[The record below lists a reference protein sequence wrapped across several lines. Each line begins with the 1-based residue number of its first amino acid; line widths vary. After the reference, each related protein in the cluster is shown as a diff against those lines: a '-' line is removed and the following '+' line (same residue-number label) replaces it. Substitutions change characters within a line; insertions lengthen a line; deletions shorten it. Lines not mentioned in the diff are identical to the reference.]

1 MGVILFNLFYMK
13 HIFFFLSFSFLS
25 FSQEIAR
32 NTISVVGNSTA
43 TTNGYY
49 VSQSVGQLSTIG
61 FSEMFNKS
69 IVQGYQQPTGM
80 KIIDAS
86 IEIEILQ
93 LYPVPVTNELNLSFS
108 LSPQGAC
115 NVELFDPLGRLV
127 LSKECIIE
135 NFTTRISLSNIASS
149 TYIIKITNK
158 NTVFYET
165 IIKKD

>member
-1 MGVILFNLFYMK
+1 MKYIIL
-13 HIFFFLSFSFLS
+13 ILSLNS
-25 FSQEIAR
+25 FSQEVSR
-32 NTISVVGNSTA
+32 TTISVVGNSTA

-61 FSEMFNKS
+61 FTEMFNKS
-69 IVQGYQQPTGM
+69 IVQGYQQPKGM

-86 IEIEILQ
+86 IEKETLQ

-108 LSPQGAC
+108 LSSQGAC

-127 LSKECIIE
+127 LSKECTIE

-158 NTVFYET
+158 NTVFYES

>member
-1 MGVILFNLFYMK
+1 MKYIFLFLCINA
-13 HIFFFLSFSFLS
+13 
-25 FSQEIAR
+25 FSQEVSR
-32 NTISVVGNSTA
+32 TTISVVGNSTA

-80 KIIDAS
+80 KIIDTS
-86 IEIEILQ
+86 IEKETLQ

-108 LSPQGAC
+108 LSSQGAC
-115 NVELFDPLGRLV
+115 NVELFDPFGRLV

-135 NFTTRISLSNIASS
+135 NFTTHISLSNIASS

>member
-1 MGVILFNLFYMK
+1 MKYLILFIGLTA
-13 HIFFFLSFSFLS
+13 
-25 FSQEIAR
+25 FSQEISR
-32 NTISVVGNSTA
+32 NTISVVGNA
-43 TTNGYY
+43 TTTPNGYY
-49 VSQSVGQLSTIG
+49 VTQSVGQLSTIG
-61 FSEMFNKS
+61 SFTFNDKN
-69 IVQGYQQPTGM
+69 IIQGYQQPTGY
-80 KIIDAS
+80 KSIDAS
-86 IEIEILQ
+86 IEIETLQ

-108 LSPQGAC
+108 LSSQGAC

>member
-1 MGVILFNLFYMK
+1 MKYLILFIGLTAY
-13 HIFFFLSFSFLS
+13 
-25 FSQEIAR
+25 SQEIAR

-86 IEIEILQ
+86 IEKEI
-93 LYPVPVTNELNLSFS
+93 
-108 LSPQGAC
+108 
-115 NVELFDPLGRLV
+115 
-127 LSKECIIE
+127 
-135 NFTTRISLSNIASS
+135 
-149 TYIIKITNK
+149 
-158 NTVFYET
+158 
-165 IIKKD
+165 

>member
-1 MGVILFNLFYMK
+1 MKYIIL
-13 HIFFFLSFSFLS
+13 ILSLNS
-25 FSQEIAR
+25 FSQEVSR
-32 NTISVVGNSTA
+32 TTISVVGNSTA

-61 FSEMFNKS
+61 FTEMFNKS

-86 IEIEILQ
+86 IEKETLQ

-108 LSPQGAC
+108 LSSQGAC

-127 LSKECIIE
+127 LSKECTIE

-158 NTVFYET
+158 NTVFYES